1 MKKIFFSALALA
13 LLTFSSCKS
22 DKKVEIKDGKMGVS
36 DAIEAVQ
43 ALGKG
48 VEDAQSRWEERRKKG
63 DTIALQYKELETFL
77 PEFSGY
83 TKEGGPK
90 GNQSN
95 IPGMGGFSQTEQT
108 YVNGDK
114 RIKVSI
120 TDYNASQMAF
130 TTATALYSL
139 NISSED
145 DDKRQGSVDLGM
157 KDVAAYETVYKQ
169 RQEAELAII
178 AGDRF
183 YVMINSDG
191 SNDIDQLKSV
201 AKDVVG
207 KLSSKF

>member
-1 MKKIFFSALALA
+1 MKKIFFPAIALAIF
-13 LLTFSSCKS
+13 TFSSCKS
-22 DKKVEIKDGKMGVS
+22 DKKVEIKDGKIGVS
-36 DAIEAVQ
+36 DAIDAVQ

-48 VEDAQSRWEERRKKG
+48 VEDAQNRWEERRKKG
-63 DTIALQYKELETFL
+63 DTVALQYKELESFL
-77 PEFSGY
+77 PDFSGY

-95 IPGMGGFSQTEQT
+95 IPGMGAFSQTEQT

-130 TTATALYSL
+130 TAATALYSL

-169 RQEAELAII
+169 RQEAELAVI

-183 YVMINSDG
+183 YIMINSDG

>member
-1 MKKIFFSALALA
+1 MKKIFFPAITLAIF
-13 LLTFSSCKS
+13 TFSSCKS
-22 DKKVEIKDGKMGVS
+22 DKKVEIKDGKIGVS
-36 DAIEAVQ
+36 DAIDAVQ

-48 VEDAQSRWEERRKKG
+48 VEDAQNRWEERRKKG
-63 DTIALQYKELETFL
+63 DTVALQYKELESFL
-77 PEFSGY
+77 PDFNGY

-130 TTATALYSL
+130 TAATALYSL

-157 KDVAAYETVYKQ
+157 KDVAAYETIYKQ
-169 RQEAELAII
+169 RQEAELAVI

-183 YVMINSDG
+183 YIMFSSDG

-201 AKDVVG
+201 AKDVVS

>member
-1 MKKIFFSALALA
+1 MKKIFFPAIALAIF
-13 LLTFSSCKS
+13 TFSSCKS
-22 DKKVEIKDGKMGVS
+22 DKKVEIKDGKIGVS
-36 DAIEAVQ
+36 DAIDAVQ

-48 VEDAQSRWEERRKKG
+48 VEDAQNRWEERRKKG
-63 DTIALQYKELETFL
+63 DTVALQYKELESFL
-77 PEFSGY
+77 PDFNGY

-130 TTATALYSL
+130 TAATALYSL

-157 KDVAAYETVYKQ
+157 KDVAAYETIYKQ
-169 RQEAELAII
+169 RQEAELAVI

-183 YVMINSDG
+183 YIMFSSDG

-201 AKDVVG
+201 AKDVVS